1 MSEVLE
7 KTIIVRDR
15 RKPNQYTTDNIIA
28 REWLPILR
36 VGDALYFY
44 SVYLSMANKDTE
56 SSWGSL
62 RTMAQYL
69 QCSVDLVIR
78 GNKLLEICELIFV
91 DSGNE
96 RTTNEYYILDPPPLT
111 PELKARIAARLD
123 EIEAQ
128 DLGKNWMAWAQQVRK
143 ALGKHQT
150 LPEIWQAR
158 RARKG
163 GRPPKVAR
171 PTTDVNGAREPLT
184 ELSGNGARESQAGYS
199 WLTTR
204 VVVAHKQGVREARTE
219 QEQLT
224 RLTNIEDVIE
234 VAGPESVADALLAE
248 MLALGV
254 AGPVAEI
261 LLERYSLA
269 EVAQQIEWLPARR
282 PLDPAAMLVSA
293 IQGNWEMP
301 DGFDPAVAQT
311 VRESWAEDG
320 VVELSGED
328 AESTVPH
335 LVVPGTDLDSVAL
348 WKQALHELRFQM
360 TRATFET
367 WLQGTYIAGVQGDG
381 IVIAVRNEYARDWL
395 ENRLLPLVQRTLTGL
410 LGRPVSVQVTIPA
423 ARLAETVEG
432 ARDSE
437 GALPDDSPG

>member
-1 MSEVLE
+1 MSEGIE
-7 KTIIVRDR
+7 KTIIIRDR

-123 EIEAQ
+123 EIEAE
-128 DLGKNWMAWAQQVRK
+128 DLGKNWGAWVQQVRN

-163 GRPPKVAR
+163 GRPPKVVRA
-171 PTTDVNGAREPLT
+171 TTDVNGAREPRA
-184 ELSGNGARESQAGYS
+184 ELSENGVRESRAGYS
-199 WLTTR
+199 WLTNR
-204 VVVAHKQGVREARTE
+204 VVVAHEQGVREPRTE
-219 QEQLT
+219 QEQVT
-224 RLTNIEDVIE
+224 GLTNIESIIE
-234 VAGPESVADALLAE
+234 AVGSEPVAGALLAE

-254 AGPVAEI
+254 SGPVAEI
-261 LLERYSLA
+261 LLEKHPLA
-269 EVAQQIEWLPARR
+269 DIARQIEWLPARR
-282 PLDPAAMLVSA
+282 PLDPPAMLVSA
-293 IQGNWEMP
+293 IQSNWAMP
-301 DGFDPAVAQT
+301 DGFDPAVAQSI
-311 VRESWAEDG
+311 RESWAEDRAG
-320 VVELSGED
+320 TIRELAVCQGD
-328 AESTVPH
+328 AENTVPR
-335 LVVPGTDLDSVAL
+335 LSVPGTDLDSVAL

-367 WLQGTYIAGVQGDG
+367 WLQGTYIVGVQEDV
-381 IVIAVRNEYARDWL
+381 IVIAVRSEYARDWV

-410 LGRPVSVQVTIPA
+410 LGKPVTVQVMVPGE
-423 ARLAETVEG
+423 RLASTGV
-432 ARDSE
+432 DN
-437 GALPDDSPG
+437 SPG

>member
-1 MSEVLE
+1 MSEE
-7 KTIIVRDR
+7 TERTIIIRDR
-15 RKPNQYTTDNIIA
+15 RKPNQYTTDNIVA

-78 GNKLLEICELIFV
+78 GNKLLEICELIFI

-96 RTTNEYYILDPPPLT
+96 RTSNEYYILDPPPLT

-128 DLGKNWMAWAQQVRK
+128 NLGKNWKAWVQQVRK
-143 ALGKHQT
+143 AVGKHQT

-171 PTTDVNGAREPLT
+171 PSTDANSVRGSRAG
-184 ELSGNGARESQAGYS
+184 LSENSTRDSRAGYS
-199 WLTTR
+199 WLTSR
-204 VVVAHKQGVREARTE
+204 IVVSHEQGAREPRSE

-224 RLTNIEDVIE
+224 RLTNIKDITEEIGHE
-234 VAGPESVADALLAE
+234 SIAGALLAE
-248 MLALGV
+248 MLDLGV
-254 AGPVAEI
+254 AGPVAGV
-261 LLERYSLA
+261 LLEKYSLV
-269 EVAQQIEWLPARR
+269 EIAQQVEWLPARQ
-282 PLDPAAMLVSA
+282 PFDPPAMLVKA
-293 IQGNWEMP
+293 IQDKWTMP
-301 DGFDPAVAQT
+301 EGFNPVVAQAI
-311 VRESWAEDG
+311 RESWADSG
-320 VVELSGED
+320 VVEVSEEHFEGVTSRLS
-328 AESTVPH
+328 VPD
-335 LVVPGTDLDSVAL
+335 TDLDSVAL

-360 TRATFET
+360 TRATFDT
-367 WLQGTYIAGVQGDG
+367 CMQGTYIADMGEDV
-381 IVIAVRNEYARDWL
+381 VTIAVHSRYARAWL

-410 LGRPVSVQVTIPA
+410 LGKPVSVQVVEPGKG
-423 ARLAETVEG
+423 AEDDN
-432 ARDSE
+432 A
-437 GALPDDSPG
+437 PD

>member
-1 MSEVLE
+1 MSEEVE

-15 RKPNQYTTDNIIA
+15 RKPNQYTTDNVIA

-96 RTTNEYYILDPPPLT
+96 RTSNEYYILDPPPLT

-128 DLGKNWMAWAQQVRK
+128 NPGKNWMAWVQQVRK

-150 LPEIWQAR
+150 LPEIWQER

-163 GRPPKVAR
+163 GRPPKVLR
-171 PTTDVNGAREPLT
+171 PDDQSLSALPASGSEDKGARETRPG
-184 ELSGNGARESQAGYS
+184 LSEKGASDSRAGYS
-199 WLTTR
+199 WLTSR
-204 VVVAHKQGVREARTE
+204 VLVSHKQGARESRTE

-224 RLTNIEDVIE
+224 KLTNISEIIE
-234 VAGPESVADALLAE
+234 VVGPTVVADAVLSELI
-248 MLALGV
+248 ALGV
-254 AGPVAEI
+254 SGSVAEI
-261 LLERYSLA
+261 LVEKYPLE
-269 EVAQQIEWLPARR
+269 EIAQQIEWLPARR
-282 PLDPAAMLVSA
+282 PHDPPAMLVSA
-293 IQGNWEMP
+293 IQGRWGQP
-301 DGFDPAVAQT
+301 DGFDPVVAQEI
-311 VRESWAEDG
+311 RDSWLEKGIIVAEERHAD
-320 VVELSGED
+320 EE
-328 AESTVPH
+328 VPR
-335 LVVPGTDLDSVAL
+335 LPVPGTEWDSVSL

-360 TRATFET
+360 TRATFDT
-367 WLQGTYIAGVQGDG
+367 WLQGTYIADVQDD
-381 IVIAVRNEYARDWL
+381 VLTIAVRTEYAQAWL
-395 ENRLLPLVQRTLTGL
+395 ENRLLPLIQRTLTGL
-410 LGRPVSVQVTIPA
+410 LGRAVSVRIAVSGEEPA
-423 ARLAETVEG
+423 
-432 ARDSE
+432 
-437 GALPDDSPG
+437 DDAPG

>member
-1 MSEVLE
+1 MSQEDE
-7 KTIIVRDR
+7 KTIVVRDR

-78 GNKLLEICELIFV
+78 GNKLLEICELIFI

-96 RTTNEYYILDPPPLT
+96 RTSNEYYILDPPPLT
-111 PELKARIAARLD
+111 PELRARIAARLD

-128 DLGKNWMAWAQQVRK
+128 NLGKNWKAWIQQVRK

-163 GRPPKVAR
+163 GRPPKIAR
-171 PTTDVNGAREPLT
+171 PTVDEKGAREPRAGLK
-184 ELSGNGARESQAGYS
+184 NGARESRAGYS
-199 WLTTR
+199 WLTSR
-204 VVVAHKQGVREARTE
+204 VVVAHEQGARESRPE
-219 QEQLT
+219 QEQIT
-224 RLTNIEDVIE
+224 RLTNIEDIIKM
-234 VAGPESVADALLAE
+234 AGAELVADALLTE
-248 MLALGV
+248 LLALGV
-254 AGPVAEI
+254 AGPVAEV
-261 LLERYSLA
+261 LLEKYPLV
-269 EVAQQIEWLPARR
+269 EIAQQIEWLPARR
-282 PLDPAAMLVSA
+282 PLDPPAMLVSA
-293 IQGNWEMP
+293 IQGKWAMP
-301 DGFDPAVAQT
+301 DRFDPVAAQAI
-311 VRESWAEDG
+311 RESWVGNAVTGGGNEERKDQAENA
-320 VVELSGED
+320 VPCLS
-328 AESTVPH
+328 
-335 LVVPGTDLDSVAL
+335 VPGTDLDSVAL

-360 TRATFET
+360 TRATFDT
-367 WLQGTYIAGVQGDG
+367 CMQGTYIASVQGD
-381 IVIAVRNEYARDWL
+381 VVTIAVRSQYARAWL

-410 LGRPVSVQVTIPA
+410 LGKSVNVQVIAPEEG
-423 ARLAETVEG
+423 LEGEG
-432 ARDSE
+432 A
-437 GALPDDSPG
+437 DDSPG

>member
-1 MSEVLE
+1 MSEEVE

-15 RKPNQYTTDNIIA
+15 RKPNQYTTDNVIA

-96 RTTNEYYILDPPPLT
+96 RTSNEYYILDPPPLT

-128 DLGKNWMAWAQQVRK
+128 NPGKNWMAWVQQVRK

-150 LPEIWQAR
+150 LPEIWQER

-163 GRPPKVAR
+163 GRPPKVLR
-171 PTTDVNGAREPLT
+171 PDDQSPPTPPP
-184 ELSGNGARESQAGYS
+184 SGNEDKGARESRPGLSEKGARESRAGYS
-199 WLTTR
+199 WLTSR
-204 VVVAHKQGVREARTE
+204 VLVSHKQGARESRTE

-224 RLTNIEDVIE
+224 RLTNIDEIIE
-234 VAGPESVADALLAE
+234 VVGPTVVADALLAE
-248 MLALGV
+248 LIALGV
-254 AGPVAEI
+254 SSSVAEI
-261 LLERYSLA
+261 LVEKYPLE
-269 EVAQQIEWLPARR
+269 EIAQQIEWLPARR
-282 PLDPAAMLVSA
+282 PHDPPAMLVSA
-293 IQGNWEMP
+293 IQGRWAQP
-301 DGFDPAVAQT
+301 DGFDPGAAQE
-311 VRESWAEDG
+311 VRESWLEKG
-320 VVELSGED
+320 VILPQERCVGE
-328 AESTVPH
+328 EVPR
-335 LVVPGTDLDSVAL
+335 LPVPGTEWDSVSL

-360 TRATFET
+360 TRATFDT
-367 WLQGTYIAGVQGDG
+367 WLQGTYIADVQDD
-381 IVIAVRNEYARDWL
+381 VLTIAVRTEYAQAWL
-395 ENRLLPLVQRTLTGL
+395 ENRLLPLIQRTLTGL
-410 LGRPVSVQVTIPA
+410 LGRAVGVRIAVLGEGPA
-423 ARLAETVEG
+423 
-432 ARDSE
+432 
-437 GALPDDSPG
+437 DDAPG